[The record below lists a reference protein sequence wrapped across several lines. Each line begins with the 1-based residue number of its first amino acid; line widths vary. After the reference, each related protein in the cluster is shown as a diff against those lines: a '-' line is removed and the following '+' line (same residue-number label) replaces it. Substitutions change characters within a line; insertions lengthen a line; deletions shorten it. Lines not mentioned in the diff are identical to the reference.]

1 MAPDAATKLAGEC
14 GAQPGA
20 WLSLE
25 IIARRSFT
33 AARAEAS
40 TSRALAAGDWW
51 DYLSGRLATADTD
64 PGGHR
69 PGSSPCSQGP
79 EGVAVR
85 TAPPPRRIMQAAW
98 QLVSPSA
105 ALRLRLGLVTR

>member
-1 MAPDAATKLAGEC
+1 MAPDAATKLAGQC

-20 WLSLE
+20 GLSME
-25 IIARRSFT
+25 IIALRSFT

-69 PGSSPCSQGP
+69 PRILSPHPGTRGRGRADSS
-79 EGVAVR
+79 A
-85 TAPPPRRIMQAAW
+85 PRRIMQAAS